1 MKDFLHN
8 YGYSSV
14 KMFVNQFAIS
24 LFGAML
30 SMASIAAESRLLS
43 IITSILAIIF
53 YLFLVYVLMWEV
65 GAKDRISVDIGKKQ
79 YRPHTG
85 LGVAAVASI
94 PSIVIAIVFSIG
106 YPFRA
111 SYEWAGGMCAVA
123 SFFNMLF
130 HGMYLGLTTSYTVFG
145 STLNLF
151 WLTHFV
157 IIFPA
162 LITSWMAYYLG
173 FKNKKFTTLFDY
185 QSPDKA
191 KKK

>member
-1 MKDFLHN
+1 MKEFLHN
-8 YGYSSV
+8 YGYNSV

-30 SMASIAAESRLLS
+30 SMASAAGDSRSLS
-43 IITSILAIIF
+43 IITSVLAILF
-53 YLFLVYVLMWEV
+53 YLFLVYVLMWEI

-85 LGVAAVASI
+85 LGIAAVASV
-94 PSIVIAIVFSIG
+94 PNIVIALVFTIG
-106 YPFRA
+106 YPFRTV
-111 SYEWAGGMCAVA
+111 YEWAGGMCAVA

-130 HGMYLGLTTSYTVFG
+130 QGMYLGFTTSFSVFG

-151 WLTHFV
+151 WLTHY
-157 IIFPA
+157 IIILPA
-162 LITSWMAYYLG
+162 LITSWVAYYLG
-173 FKNKKFTTLFDY
+173 YKNKKFTTLFDY
-185 QSPDKA
+185 KNPEQA